1 MQHATDNI
9 ERLEELPT
17 KKSNKTIRNE
27 GWGRHLSKTMPWTK
41 ATKWVESFEGRSYDE
56 VLSKWVHLP
65 WIPVHYRNVEG
76 LDRIV
81 QEARVLDGV
90 LCNRWNLPMGDFAR
104 TIYVHPET
112 KCIVVHKPKKRTSW
126 YKQKAAEQRKRCII
140 LGDGHQLIK
149 LKGIWYEVKY
159 SDTDLCRAVK
169 YGFRT
174 RTPITEIDSF
184 YLTIN
189 YKHQL
194 NAKELKKHNLKND

>member
-1 MQHATDNI
+1 MQHSNDNI

-17 KKSNKTIRNE
+17 RLGKKTIRNE
-27 GWGRHLSKTMPWTK
+27 GWGRRLSEIMPWSK

-56 VLSKWVHLP
+56 ALSEWVRLP
-65 WIPVHYRNVEG
+65 WIPVAFRNVEG
-76 LDRIV
+76 FGRIV
-81 QEARVLDGV
+81 QEARMLDGV
-90 LCNRWNLPMGDFAR
+90 LCNRWNLPMWEFAR
-104 TIYVHPET
+104 SIYVHPET
-112 KCIVVHKPKKRTSW
+112 KKITIHKPKKRISW
-126 YKQKAAEQRKRCII
+126 YKQREAKQREHCII

-169 YGFRT
+169 YGFRN

-184 YLTIN
+184 YLMIN